1 MVEIAAWLYVY
12 HDSRIDILKGRV
24 EPGALY
30 FNFYADIHADAYPHI
45 VSKYEKVVDMPLVA
59 ISPFVG
65 DQTPIYSYFWMKTR
79 DDELAKE
86 IFKAYFESRIAKLDE
101 YMHECVVKADE
112 NKKVFKNAIFCV
124 DSIDILGGVN
134 E

>member
-1 MVEIAAWLYVY
+1 MVEITAWLYVY

-30 FNFYADIHADAYPHI
+30 F
-45 VSKYEKVVDMPLVA
+45 A

-101 YMHECVVKADE
+101 YLHECVVKADE

-124 DSIDILGGVN
+124 DSIDILKG
-134 E
+134 